1 MGSSGDLPIPIVDLS
16 PFTSSDANNL
26 ESRKKAAQELADKLQ
41 GNGYVGIIGHGVPPE
56 LLQKAFQT
64 SKTFFDLPYEDKMK
78 APHPDGTVPHRG
90 YSAIGREK
98 GYAKTAHDSGDDAQ
112 QDAEL
117 SLIDYKVGASPPLH
131 FYLLDLTLLLGE
143 LRDWK

>member
-1 MGSSGDLPIPIVDLS
+1 MSSSVDLS
-16 PFTSSDANNL
+16 PFTSSDATNR
-26 ESRKKAAQELADKLQ
+26 ESRQKAAKDLADKLQ

-56 LLQKAFQT
+56 LLGKAFQT

-98 GYAKTAHDSGDDAQ
+98 GYAKTAHESGNDTEEN
-112 QDAEL
+112 AEL
-117 SLIDYKVGASPPLH
+117 SLTDYKVGVSPL
-131 FYLLDLTLLLGE
+131 FLSNFLLLNLTLLLGE
-143 LRDWK
+143 LRNWQ

>member
-1 MGSSGDLPIPIVDLS
+1 MGSIVDFSVPIVDLS

-26 ESRKKAAQELADKLQ
+26 ESRKNAAKDLADKLQ
-41 GNGYVGIIGHGVPPE
+41 RNGYVGIIGHGVPPE

-64 SKTFFDLPYEDKMK
+64 SKTLFDLPYEDKMK

-98 GYAKTAHDSGDDAQ
+98 GYAKTAHESENDAQ
-112 QDAEL
+112 EDAEL
-117 SLIDYKVGASPPLH
+117 SLTDYKVSVSPPILSISCIH
-131 FYLLDLTLLLGE
+131 YLI
-143 LRDWK
+143 